1 MMNDA
6 NENENDLI
14 ALPFSSLFSSLSS
27 FCCLFGFGGL
37 FFFLFFFWASLPL
50 HSQKSRF
57 LCSSSLCWTN
67 NEKKKKKRKE
77 SFFLPPNKLS
87 LFFFVLLLL
96 SFFFV
101 RQRDQT
107 TRDGFDERTEE
118 KYRKKERERKA
129 EEGQKTPK
137 RQNEKTR
144 ASRRESVAFLGR
156 KGESNVLS
164 LRLFF
169 ESWRYVILLPRF
181 YTLAR
186 GIEPLFAAQ
195 EEKAEEFLRAA

>member
-1 MMNDA
+1 MSAQKKN
-6 NENENDLI
+6 I
-14 ALPFSSLFSSLSS
+14 A
-27 FCCLFGFGGL
+27 
-37 FFFLFFFWASLPL
+37 
-50 HSQKSRF
+50 
-57 LCSSSLCWTN
+57 
-67 NEKKKKKRKE
+67 KK
-77 SFFLPPNKLS
+77 
-87 LFFFVLLLL
+87 
-96 SFFFV
+96 
-101 RQRDQT
+101 
-107 TRDGFDERTEE
+107 
-118 KYRKKERERKA
+118 RERKA
-129 EEGQKTPK
+129 EEGQQTPK

>member
-6 NENENDLI
+6 NENENETI
-14 ALPFSSLFSSLSS
+14 ALPFSSLSSSLL
-27 FCCLFGFGGL
+27 FVCLFGFGGL
-37 FFFLFFFWASLPL
+37 FFSVFFGLLSLSTLKSLACVLLFVGQW
-50 HSQKSRF
+50 K
-57 LCSSSLCWTN
+57 
-67 NEKKKKKRKE
+67 EEKKRKE
-77 SFFLPPNKLS
+77 FFLPPNS

-96 SFFFV
+96 YFFFV
-101 RQRDQT
+101 RRDQT

-118 KYRKKERERKA
+118 KYRKKRERKA
-129 EEGQKTPK
+129 EEGQTPK

-144 ASRRESVAFLGR
+144 ASRRESVPFLGR

-169 ESWRYVILLPRF
+169 ESCRYVILLPRF

-186 GIEPLFAAQ
+186 VIEPLFAAQ
-195 EEKAEEFLRAA
+195 EEKAEEFLRAAWRKLINTTGWWW

>member
-6 NENENDLI
+6 NENENDNRS
-14 ALPFSSLFSSLSS
+14 PFFFSLFLSLLFVVCLALAGFFFSRFFLGFSLST
-27 FCCLFGFGGL
+27 LL
-37 FFFLFFFWASLPL
+37 
-50 HSQKSRF
+50 SRV
-57 LCSSSLCWTN
+57 CSSLCWTKRR
-67 NEKKKKKRKE
+67 KKKERV
-77 SFFLPPNKLS
+77 FPPSKLS
-87 LFFFVLLLL
+87 FSLFCC
-96 SFFFV
+96 SFSFFV
-101 RQRDQT
+101 RRDRM
-107 TRDGFDERTEE
+107 TRDGFDERTV
-118 KYRKKERERKA
+118 RKKNIAKRERKA
-129 EEGQKTPK
+129 EEGQTPK

-186 GIEPLFAAQ
+186 VIESLFAAQ

>member
-1 MMNDA
+1 MMTMMRMKTKTRQS
-6 NENENDLI
+6 LS
-14 ALPFSSLFSSLSS
+14 LFLLSSSLLFVV
-27 FCCLFGFGGL
+27 CLALAG
-37 FFFLFFFWASLPL
+37 FFFSVFFFGLLSTL
-50 HSQKSRF
+50 HSQKSRSCVLLF
-57 LCSSSLCWTN
+57 VGQ
-67 NEKKKKKRKE
+67 EKRRKKKGKI
-77 SFFLPPNKLS
+77 FLPPPNS

-96 SFFFV
+96 YFFFV
-101 RQRDQT
+101 RRDQT
-107 TRDGFDERTEE
+107 TRDGFDFERTEE
-118 KYRKKERERKA
+118 KYRKKRERKA
-129 EEGQKTPK
+129 EEGQTPK

>member
-1 MMNDA
+1 LPTNEDDSLTSKGRAPLDDEYDA
-6 NENENDLI
+6 NENENETI
-14 ALPFSSLFSSLSS
+14 ALPFSSLSSSLL
-27 FCCLFGFGGL
+27 FVVCLALAG
-37 FFFLFFFWASLPL
+37 FFFSLFLCFAAALF
-50 HSQKSRF
+50 F
-57 LCSSSLCWTN
+57 LCSTDLMRAHS
-67 NEKKKKKRKE
+67 ERKI
-77 SFFLPPNKLS
+77 S
-87 LFFFVLLLL
+87 
-96 SFFFV
+96 
-101 RQRDQT
+101 Q
-107 TRDGFDERTEE
+107 
-118 KYRKKERERKA
+118 KEREKKA
-129 EEGQKTPK
+129 EEGRQTPK

>member
-1 MMNDA
+1 
-6 NENENDLI
+6 
-14 ALPFSSLFSSLSS
+14 
-27 FCCLFGFGGL
+27 
-37 FFFLFFFWASLPL
+37 
-50 HSQKSRF
+50 
-57 LCSSSLCWTN
+57 
-67 NEKKKKKRKE
+67 
-77 SFFLPPNKLS
+77 
-87 LFFFVLLLL
+87 FFFVLLLL
-96 SFFFV
+96 LLYFFFV
-101 RQRDQT
+101 
-107 TRDGFDERTEE
+107 FDETERHE
-118 KYRKKERERKA
+118 TDLMRAHSERKISQKERERKA
-129 EEGQKTPK
+129 EEGQQTPK

>member
-37 FFFLFFFWASLPL
+37 FFFSFSLF
-50 HSQKSRF
+50 
-57 LCSSSLCWTN
+57 CCC
-67 NEKKKKKRKE
+67 
-77 SFFLPPNKLS
+77 S
-87 LFFFVLLLL
+87 LFFV
-96 SFFFV
+96 
-101 RQRDQT
+101 
-107 TRDGFDERTEE
+107 FDETERHE
-118 KYRKKERERKA
+118 TDLMRAHSERKISQKEREKKA
-129 EEGQKTPK
+129 EEGQQTPK

-169 ESWRYVILLPRF
+169 ESWRYAILLPRF
-181 YTLAR
+181 VYSRAR
-186 GIEPLFAAQ
+186 YRTTFCRPRRKGGKNFCAL
-195 EEKAEEFLRAA
+195 LDVN